1 MGRHFRPTSI
11 HLLPRSYTV
20 VAITINPLLPDTVIQ
35 RRSPNLFVATC
46 FLVGAV
52 SHSRAQT
59 SVATPPPP
67 TPQAAPAAPIAPK
80 PAPAFYRNLILLD
93 PAHGGPDAGAQLP
106 DNVTEKN
113 VTLAIA
119 QRLRPALAA
128 KGFTVISTRDSDSG
142 APLSNDQRAG
152 TANHVRPL
160 ACILLHATATGTG
173 IHVASSS
180 LTPPGD
186 AASPSHVLSWG
197 TAQAQTVPMSLRL
210 ANEIGLAIS
219 NAHLPVV
226 LLRASVPPID
236 NLICPAVAVE
246 LAPLV
251 PSSGNPSPVT
261 DPAYQQRVI
270 DAITAAL
277 ASFRTHNAPQPSSAP
292 AGPPPALKPA
302 PASAA
307 NPGDA
312 K

>member
-1 MGRHFRPTSI
+1 
-11 HLLPRSYTV
+11 
-20 VAITINPLLPDTVIQ
+20 VIQ

-46 FLVGAV
+46 LLVGAV
-52 SHSRAQT
+52 SYSRAQT
-59 SVATPPPP
+59 SATPPQPP
-67 TPQAAPAAPIAPK
+67 PQSAPAAPIAPK

-93 PAHGGPDAGAQLP
+93 PAHGGPDAGAHLP
-106 DNVTEKN
+106 DNVMEKD

-128 KGFTVISTRDSDSG
+128 QGFTVASTRDSDPG
-142 APLSNDQRAG
+142 APLSDDQRAG

-180 LTPPGD
+180 LTPSGD
-186 AASPSHVLSWG
+186 AVPSRVLSWG

-219 NAHLPVV
+219 NAHLPVA
-226 LLRASVPPID
+226 LLHASVPPID
-236 NLICPAVAVE
+236 NLTCPAVVVE
-246 LAPLV
+246 FAPLV

-261 DPAYQQRVI
+261 DAAYQQRVI
-270 DAITAAL
+270 NAIAAAL
-277 ASFRTHNAPQPSSAP
+277 ASFRTHNAPQPSSVP
-292 AGPPPALKPA
+292 VGPPPAPKPA
-302 PASAA
+302 PAPSA